1 MIKVTNANRQA
12 RLESFPVRLSLKALA
27 LVIAAMSVCTAC
39 MAGGE
44 NEHEK
49 KRTPESD
56 IARAIIESQLDG
68 MISITSKVEAYEKGV
83 KTSYATLH
91 TKLNPKKSFA
101 MYAFAPRGI
110 QVVNDKSHPFYEYYS
125 TASFNG
131 EFWLYQID
139 EMGYPGDI
147 FDHGEAYIS
156 ELIPPEI
163 SGKGWLTGE
172 RYRIM
177 NLKLTGQHNVALI
190 EYLQKGANAVKV
202 SGDTFDGRPTIVLSI
217 SNRTCLSEEVVLSPS
232 QSYSLIKHIVNG
244 IDVRNNSYAYETTVQ
259 ELTEV
264 GKGYWIPKKMMFRE
278 LENGIE
284 LRRYTTNVDKAEFI
298 DGASVEEE
306 SKRIVIPKNYRVHDL
321 RYGTV
326 FKMGDSPDRIKKR

>member
-1 MIKVTNANRQA
+1 
-12 RLESFPVRLSLKALA
+12 
-27 LVIAAMSVCTAC
+27 MSGCTAC
-39 MAGGE
+39 IAGGE

-56 IARAIIESQLDG
+56 IARAIIESQPDG

-83 KTSYATLH
+83 KTGYATLH

-101 MYAFAPRGI
+101 MYAFAPLGI

-156 ELIPPEI
+156 EENPPQTI
-163 SGKGWLTGE
+163 GKGWLTGDL
-172 RYRIM
+172 YRAM
-177 NLKLTGQHNVALI
+177 DLKLTKRSNKKLT
-190 EYLQKGANAVKV
+190 EYLQNGADDVKIS
-202 SGDTFDGRPTIVLSI
+202 SGIFDGHPTIVLS
-217 SNRTCLSEEVVLSPS
+217 LSDGSGRGEEVTLSPS
-232 QSYSLIKHIVNG
+232 QSYSLIKHVAFGVYTENI
-244 IDVRNNSYAYETTVQ
+244 SYVYETTVQ

-306 SKRIVIPKNYRVHDL
+306 SKRIVIPKNYEVHDL
-321 RYGTV
+321 RNGTEY
-326 FKMGDSPDRIKKR
+326 KMGDNPDRIKKR